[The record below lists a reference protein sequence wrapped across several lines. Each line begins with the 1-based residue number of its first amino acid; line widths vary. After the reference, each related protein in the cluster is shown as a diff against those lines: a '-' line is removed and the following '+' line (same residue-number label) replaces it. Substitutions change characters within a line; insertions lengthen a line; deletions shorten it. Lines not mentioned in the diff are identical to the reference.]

1 MNWLDYR
8 EKLGIGFN
16 DPQKFQAVKNGIMI
30 FFDDLTSHA
39 QESDI
44 TETGF
49 HNYYLMVGEHLPYN
63 ATSYRSI
70 EAVESSILSGD
81 DLFDVISKYIAFINT
96 AKDSFFNEEMRDLF
110 KHIITTILNRYKIQF
125 SIVEDE
131 DGIFIFPK
139 GVPDFDD
146 ALVSAP
152 LTWLKDYPNAEKAWS
167 NALRAYSEVNADT
180 ASRVADDFRK
190 ALERFFQEFFQTG
203 DGKTLENCKA
213 EYGKYLK
220 DNGVPSEVSNNLE
233 TLLQA
238 YSNYMNNYAK
248 HTDKAKINVL
258 EYLMYQTGNI
268 IRLVITLK
276 QEEAQ

>member
-1 MNWLDYR
+1 MKWIDYR
-8 EKLGIGFN
+8 EKLGIGFS
-16 DPQKFQAVKNGIMI
+16 DPQKFQALKNGFIV
-30 FFDDLTSHA
+30 FFDNLENYVSRSNLTG
-39 QESDI
+39 E
-44 TETGF
+44 GF
-49 HNYYLMVGEHLPYN
+49 QPYFIMVGEHLPYSAN
-63 ATSYRSI
+63 SYYSV
-70 EAVESSILSGD
+70 EAVENSILSGN
-81 DLFDVISKYIAFINT
+81 DLVDVISKFIAFINT
-96 AKDSFFNEEMRDLF
+96 AKDSFCNPDVNGYLRKTLIDS
-110 KHIITTILNRYKIQF
+110 LNRYNIQF
-125 SIVEDE
+125 SIYEDN
-131 DGIFIFPK
+131 DGIYVFPK
-139 GVPDFDD
+139 GVPEMDD

-167 NALRAYSEVNADT
+167 KALRAYSEVNTDT

-238 YSNYMNNYAK
+238 YTNYMNKYAK

-268 IRLVITLK
+268 IRLVIMLK

>member
-1 MNWLDYR
+1 MKWVDYR
-8 EKLGIGFN
+8 EKLGIGFT
-16 DPQKFQAVKNGIMI
+16 DSEK
-30 FFDDLTSHA
+30 
-39 QESDI
+39 
-44 TETGF
+44 
-49 HNYYLMVGEHLPYN
+49 
-63 ATSYRSI
+63 
-70 EAVESSILSGD
+70 LSALINKIKV
-81 DLFDVISKYIAFINT
+81 LFDYLDSEITTRQIIIRDFQLFYSIIGEYIHPHYSYIDIMGVCYSITHSDCLSAIISKYVAFINT
-96 AKDSFFNEEMRDLF
+96 ASSCFNTKWIGSYLVDQIKAFLDE
-110 KHIITTILNRYKIQF
+110 LNISYELVI
-125 SIVEDE
+125 DD

-139 GVPDFDD
+139 GVPEMDD

-167 NALRAYSEVNADT
+167 KALRAYSEVKPDT
-180 ASRVADDFRK
+180 ASDVADLFRK

-220 DNGVPSEVSNNLE
+220 DNGVPSEVSNNFE

-238 YSNYMNNYAK
+238 YTNYMNNYAK
-248 HTDKAKINVL
+248 HKDEAKINVL

-268 IRLVITLK
+268 IRLVIMLN

>member
-39 QESDI
+39 QEPDI

-139 GVPDFDD
+139 GVPEFDD

-152 LTWLKDYPNAEKAWS
+152 LDWLKDYPNAEKAWS
-167 NALRAYSEVNADT
+167 KALREYAEVKTDNASD
-180 ASRVADDFRK
+180 VADLFRK
-190 ALERFFQEFFQTG
+190 ALESFFQEFFG
-203 DGKTLENCKA
+203 LSKSLENCKS
-213 EYGKYLK
+213 EYGDYLK
-220 DNGVPSEVSNNLE
+220 KNSIPAEIANNFV
-233 TLLQA
+233 TLLDSFTK
-238 YSNYMNNYAK
+238 YNNNYAK
-248 HTDKAKINVL
+248 HHDKSSINVL

-268 IRLVITLK
+268 MRLVITLK
-276 QEEAQ
+276 QEEV

>member
-1 MNWLDYR
+1 MKWIDYR
-8 EKLGIGFN
+8 EKLGIGLDDNNRLEMLKNKVFAFFSSLGNIYSKEAYN
-16 DPQKFQAVKNGIMI
+16 DYIIMTGEPSQLQSNA
-30 FFDDLTSHA
+30 LTSVRN
-39 QESDI
+39 
-44 TETGF
+44 G
-49 HNYYLMVGEHLPYN
+49 LV
-63 ATSYRSI
+63 SI
-70 EAVESSILSGD
+70 KSIKE
-81 DLFDVISKYIAFINT
+81 FICKYIAFYNT
-96 AKDSFFNEEMRDLF
+96 FNTVESIDYYSSIIYKRRIIDFLKNSLSQLNITYE
-110 KHIITTILNRYKIQF
+110 IIT
-125 SIVEDE
+125 DD

-139 GVPDFDD
+139 GVPEMDE